1 MNPEIKTMQE
11 KVSTALRDVLGVE
24 VPSVDTD
31 LFESGALDSLLFVNL
46 LLHIENAFGVSV
58 PLEELE
64 LEHFRSVRKIADF
77 LLASSGSSM
86 RPVTVPGGERAQTK

>member
-1 MNPEIKTMQE
+1 MSAEIETMQD
-11 KVSTALRDVLGVE
+11 KVFAALRDVLGVE

-46 LLHIENAFGVSV
+46 LVHIENAFGVKV

-64 LEHFRSVRKIADF
+64 LEHFRSVKNIAEF
-77 LLASSGSSM
+77 LLGRSGSSLH
-86 RPVTVPGGERAQTK
+86 PVNVPGGERARTK